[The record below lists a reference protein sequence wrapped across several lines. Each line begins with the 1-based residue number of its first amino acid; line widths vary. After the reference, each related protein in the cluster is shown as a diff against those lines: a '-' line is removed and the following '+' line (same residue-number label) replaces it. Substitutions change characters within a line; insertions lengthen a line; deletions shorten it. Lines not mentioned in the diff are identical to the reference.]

1 MINSGQLQ
9 ESFCDLIDNNFLQ
22 QFVQG
27 PTHIGGSH
35 RPSKPNFNAYFSSIF
50 QPSRSDQRETLIYYI
65 YLSWINYQLW
75 EIKLSEEEVTA
86 WLSNLDTSNASGPDD
101 IRARRLKQC
110 SQYIAP
116 RLCSLLKQVTF

>member
-9 ESFCDLIDNNFLQ
+9 ESFCDLIGNNFLQ

-27 PTHIGGSH
+27 PTHVGGSH
-35 RPSKPNFNAYFSSIF
+35 RPSKLNFNAYFSFVF
-50 QPSRSDQRETLIYYI
+50 QQSRSDQRESLIYYTF
-65 YLSWINYQLW
+65 LSWISYHLR

-101 IRARRLKQC
+101 IPARLLKQC
-110 SQYIAP
+110 SQ
-116 RLCSLLKQVTF
+116 